1 VSIDSHVQVKD
12 DIEGE
17 LDKWIH
23 HWSDKVDVTY
33 EMKYDL
39 VMSIYNSLRSGGA
52 LDPALTAT
60 TDYEDQ
66 QYN

>member
-1 VSIDSHVQVKD
+1 MSIDSHVQVQN
-12 DIEGE
+12 DIEEE
-17 LDKWIH
+17 LDKWIR

-39 VMSIYNSLRSGGA
+39 VMAIYNSLRAGGA

-60 TDYEDQ
+60 TDYDEE